1 MKFYHLLSVVLAFCL
16 SVLAL
21 KAQNNAPLT
30 PEEQEKQMMEYVDKE
45 VQRLSNLLD
54 LEYWQEFYVDSTLTH
69 DLKAMSQELEGMQ
82 KAKVENR
89 DLYVSVQD
97 KWMQQV
103 DNSYKRFF
111 TPAQWD
117 KYWKTGGRRA
127 QEARDKRNNKNTKK
141 KK

>member
-16 SVLAL
+16 SVLVL
-21 KAQNNAPLT
+21 KAQNNGPKT

-111 TPAQWD
+111 TPEQWD
-117 KYWKTGGRRA
+117 KYWKTGGKRA